1 MPAVNS
7 SWMGTFIRQYNAVD
21 ICVAGECAESGL
33 MKHVV
38 VQVRYLCVGTTE
50 HGISE
55 NVQNVSECTECIQ
68 NLDHIQSTEL
78 NR

>member
-1 MPAVNS
+1 VPAVNS

-55 NVQNVSECTECIQ
+55 NVQNVSRIWTTY
-68 NLDHIQSTEL
+68 NPLNSTADHVRT
-78 NR
+78 